1 MREFY
6 ILSTYNNILNK
17 QIMNRRLVL
26 ISQAETPD
34 FAKYWGCGLG
44 NEIYTLEQLEA
55 MDKIDRENCLRVGVG
70 DGILLVG
77 AEPFKYL
84 QQFYHFGIR
93 SENYFDCEKLYRL
106 SIEGG
111 AFVRVIEDFPEPN
124 TIADF
129 LSVDF
134 TKPVDFSWFKQKILK
149 TYEEAIKFLD
159 YLESLPENEDFG
171 FDYEASGMPLDKW
184 FEISG
189 AAICTTKFGGFIS
202 FTDIRHTATKEQ
214 YQHLL
219 YRLGQF
225 LLKRQ
230 EHVWTYNMQYEFQVS
245 HRMLG
250 VDLYNLC
257 DASVV
262 NVLDGHHLKK
272 YSLKWT
278 AQRILGAS
286 VWDTEFDRISDLIDS
301 MLFTEEG
308 KLKKD
313 KHKVLKV
320 DQTNFKNTPEWVE
333 LTRRYPN
340 YIGQFES
347 LVLEYWGNAFM
358 PIPSDILGFYCNLD
372 AFYTLMI
379 YKYKE
384 NEYGKEAWQTFL
396 DNTRLGSRLHSS
408 GLYINEPYRLK
419 YHKYCEEMEAW
430 GITYCATA
438 RCKIKMNKHQGK
450 MADITKYTPVAAKLL
465 RQNKFYNG
473 DTVEI
478 AKDILSNHVDTMDIS
493 ELGLNEGQ
501 LLLSYG
507 SDFSDKF
514 LEITRQS
521 MEEAGMIKEII
532 DRKTKQSL
540 GKEIKAKIDINVAR
554 KKKLVGLV
562 GEKLVH
568 VLGLDKFK
576 LDNKH
581 LELEKYLYYERA
593 YNELLKISQTQLN
606 DINNIPD
613 HIFAFGQNMT
623 LQEYSDFI
631 SDNYF
636 KCKSPIEDVE
646 ICKEF
651 AELYKSESAYLA
663 AILESTQQLPGA
675 EKYYEVLGIKT
686 IEDGF
691 QHFMTE
697 WQKYYNGIP
706 AEQTQYP
713 EKIYTLA
720 LQYYNNIELDQV
732 RAVWNNFEGY
742 SAQASFFSYIND
754 QYLEYGNSFV
764 DTDLL
769 NNFFFMRKLTLN
781 YLLYKKY
788 AKLDSTYIQ
797 GMFKA
802 NNKWVIEG
810 EDHIPLREVEP
821 NEPGAVEKCFVHY
834 EVNTKSSKRWSSG
847 FHTIISHGDV
857 KNCLACPPS
866 FDKNN
871 NIVYN
876 GNDYIM
882 TYFDI
887 SSAEVKAAGY
897 ASGDPDL
904 ISKFEKGEDIYIYTA
919 KLYLGN
925 HFDELSSKDK
935 KMWRKRFKTIFLGM

>member
-308 KLKKD
+308 KLKRINTKF
-313 KHKVLKV
+313 LKWTK
-320 DQTNFKNTPEWVE
+320 QTLK
-333 LTRRYPN
+333 
-340 YIGQFES
+340 
-347 LVLEYWGNAFM
+347 
-358 PIPSDILGFYCNLD
+358 IL
-372 AFYTLMI
+372 
-379 YKYKE
+379 
-384 NEYGKEAWQTFL
+384 
-396 DNTRLGSRLHSS
+396 
-408 GLYINEPYRLK
+408 
-419 YHKYCEEMEAW
+419 
-430 GITYCATA
+430 
-438 RCKIKMNKHQGK
+438 
-450 MADITKYTPVAAKLL
+450 
-465 RQNKFYNG
+465 QN
-473 DTVEI
+473 
-478 AKDILSNHVDTMDIS
+478 
-493 ELGLNEGQ
+493 GLN
-501 LLLSYG
+501 
-507 SDFSDKF
+507 
-514 LEITRQS
+514 
-521 MEEAGMIKEII
+521 
-532 DRKTKQSL
+532 
-540 GKEIKAKIDINVAR
+540 
-554 KKKLVGLV
+554 
-562 GEKLVH
+562 
-568 VLGLDKFK
+568 
-576 LDNKH
+576 
-581 LELEKYLYYERA
+581 
-593 YNELLKISQTQLN
+593 
-606 DINNIPD
+606 
-613 HIFAFGQNMT
+613 
-623 LQEYSDFI
+623 
-631 SDNYF
+631 
-636 KCKSPIEDVE
+636 
-646 ICKEF
+646 
-651 AELYKSESAYLA
+651 
-663 AILESTQQLPGA
+663 
-675 EKYYEVLGIKT
+675 
-686 IEDGF
+686 
-691 QHFMTE
+691 
-697 WQKYYNGIP
+697 
-706 AEQTQYP
+706 
-713 EKIYTLA
+713 
-720 LQYYNNIELDQV
+720 
-732 RAVWNNFEGY
+732 
-742 SAQASFFSYIND
+742 
-754 QYLEYGNSFV
+754 
-764 DTDLL
+764 
-769 NNFFFMRKLTLN
+769 
-781 YLLYKKY
+781 
-788 AKLDSTYIQ
+788 
-797 GMFKA
+797 
-802 NNKWVIEG
+802 
-810 EDHIPLREVEP
+810 
-821 NEPGAVEKCFVHY
+821 
-834 EVNTKSSKRWSSG
+834 
-847 FHTIISHGDV
+847 
-857 KNCLACPPS
+857 
-866 FDKNN
+866 
-871 NIVYN
+871 
-876 GNDYIM
+876 
-882 TYFDI
+882 
-887 SSAEVKAAGY
+887 
-897 ASGDPDL
+897 
-904 ISKFEKGEDIYIYTA
+904 
-919 KLYLGN
+919 
-925 HFDELSSKDK
+925 
-935 KMWRKRFKTIFLGM
+935 